1 MLSILRVLK
10 QHCSAHSKGA
20 SLASAIDRD
29 AFKIIYVQVALLF
42 CPEKLDHPF
51 FTFQGTDEGFGF

>member
-10 QHCSAHSKGA
+10 QHCSAYSSVA

-42 CPEKLDHPF
+42 CPDKHDHPF
-51 FTFQGTDEGFGF
+51 LSLQGTDEGLSF